1 MPRKTCRWCTP
12 ESSKNLILLSI
23 CYSITFTLA
32 WVIVSLFKYYA
43 YFSRNYLF
51 SASPYVIVIVNF
63 RNCFRSIVLFRL
75 SIKIFFFAHENQSLY
90 PEWLRSD
97 LVSMVFLY
105 FLLRIFRFIAHL
117 VFSFAKLFPICVYLN
132 SVFSFVKICSSW

>member
-1 MPRKTCRWCTP
+1 MPRKTCRWYTL

-43 YFSRNYLF
+43 YFSCNYLF

-105 FLLRIFRFIAHL
+105 FLLPNFSISCVFQFFLLPNFFQFAFTVEFCIFL
-117 VFSFAKLFPICVYLN
+117 C
-132 SVFSFVKICSSW
+132 

>member
-1 MPRKTCRWCTP
+1 MPLVYPR
-12 ESSKNLILLSI
+12 EFENLILLSI

-63 RNCFRSIVLFRL
+63 RNCFRSIVVL
-75 SIKIFFFAHENQSLY
+75 S
-90 PEWLRSD
+90 
-97 LVSMVFLY
+97 
-105 FLLRIFRFIAHL
+105 
-117 VFSFAKLFPICVYLN
+117 
-132 SVFSFVKICSSW
+132 